1 MIILKTMNHKL
12 TFTSLLLLLVF
23 GAAAQKNSNNIV
35 LVMPFCSKQ
44 ILDNPNHSNAML
56 GNLCREYYQG
66 ALLAVDSLKQG
77 DNNLRLS
84 VFDTENDSLILVG
97 LIKKQAFKEAHL
109 IIGPVLQ
116 GGNKV
121 MTDFAKGKDV
131 VHVSPLMTFSK
142 TRLNDPNFVAANP
155 NLPNYAKL
163 ILQFIQQQ
171 EGSANIIV
179 VSDKSGL
186 DKSISGV
193 LKQQQSQQKDLKIKT
208 VEYVKGIDL
217 QSVLIAGKVN
227 HIIIASSN
235 ENVVKNSLHS
245 IKDTSLFQSVKV
257 YGFPQWLEFKNSEYT
272 LWQQAHV
279 HIATPF
285 YVDYQNEQVKQFVER
300 YRSVYFTEPTE
311 AAFKGFDQILFF
323 ANQLDNNGAKMMNK
337 IDGESF
343 PVMHTTFKFVKQEDK
358 SGYQNMYLNM
368 LEIQHYKWVKKN

>member
-1 MIILKTMNHKL
+1 MNHKL
-12 TFTSLLLLLVF
+12 IFSSLLLLFMF
-23 GAAAQKNSNNIV
+23 GASAQKNSTNIV

-44 ILDNPNHSNAML
+44 ILNNPNHSNAML

-66 ALLAVDSLKQG
+66 ALLAVDSLKQAEL
-77 DNNLRLS
+77 NIRLS

-97 LIKKQAFKEAHL
+97 LTKKPAFKEAHL
-109 IIGPVLQ
+109 VIGPVLQ

-121 MTDFAKGKDV
+121 MADFAKGKDV

-193 LKQQQSQQKDLKIKT
+193 LKQQQLQQKDLKIKT

-285 YVDYQNEQVKQFVER
+285 YVDYQNAQVKQFVEQ
-300 YRSVYFTEPTE
+300 YRAIYFTDPTE
-311 AAFKGFDQILFF
+311 AAFKGFDQLLFF
-323 ANQLDNNGAKMMNK
+323 ANQLDRNGSKMMSK
-337 IDGESF
+337 VDGESF

-368 LEIQHYKWVKKN
+368 LEIEHYKWVKKN